1 MKALYNRPKDEACGT
16 RCGWDDATVVGI
28 ARVLDAQGEEGGDI
42 ASLEATLALGALC
55 ARSNPEVAAH
65 CLLGVARRA
74 DLTDLRDG
82 ACDLL
87 LSVFAASGE
96 EALSSSLIER
106 VKEGAGD
113 DVIIGIADYALA
125 LRLENKD
132 PERAIGLYEECIE
145 LSPENGRCRLSA
157 MVWLAGLLQED
168 DSARSIALCKEVVDL
183 SGEDDLR
190 SMAAVLL
197 AQTIGLGDP
206 ERALPYC
213 RLAIE
218 LADDELRS
226 AMLEERAL
234 LWFANDEYRPYA
246 LQVVAEVVEHA
257 EGEARK
263 TAAAM
268 ARFFAEVLE
277 REAMQGDEKNE

>member
-1 MKALYNRPKDEACGT
+1 MKALRNRPEDEACET
-16 RCGWDDATVVGI
+16 HRGWDDATVVGI

-65 CLLGVARRA
+65 CLLGVAQSA
-74 DLTDLRDG
+74 DRPELRDS

-87 LSVFAASGE
+87 LSVFAASSA
-96 EALSSSLIER
+96 EALPSALIER

-113 DVIIGIADYALA
+113 DAVIGIADYALA
-125 LRLENKD
+125 LRLEDKD

-197 AQTIGLGDP
+197 VQTIGLGDP

-213 RLAIE
+213 RLVIE

-234 LWFANDEYRPYA
+234 LWFAIDEYRPYA

-268 ARFFAEVLE
+268 ARFFAKILE
-277 REAMQGDEKNE
+277 EEAAQDDGQGM